1 MIYLCSTII
10 MEQSAA
16 IDKNKPF
23 FSRKKGDFFLVS
35 GPCSV
40 ESHQQIMDT
49 ALGISKSKVDLIRG
63 GIWKPRTRPGAFEGI
78 GSIGLP
84 WLKEAGI
91 TTGIPVAI
99 EVAKAAHI
107 EECLKI
113 GIDVIWIGARTTVNP
128 FLVQEIAD
136 AIQGTGIPVMIKNPV
151 NPDLELWIGAIERIA
166 KAGTQDI
173 AAIHRG
179 FSSYE
184 KLMYRNN
191 PKWEIPVELKR
202 RLPDIPIICDPS
214 HICGNTNWIS
224 NVCQTAIDLNF
235 DGLMIESHMNPS
247 CALSDQKQQLTPDQL
262 FSLLQNLIY
271 RRPSIDDK
279 NILNHIE
286 VLRDKIDQ
294 FDSDL
299 LDILAKRMEA
309 ARSIGNYKKAINTTI
324 LQRMRW
330 EEILQSRTEIGSE
343 KKLSENFI
351 FQLFEMIH
359 QEAIHQQSSIM
370 NQKSDSKNPIE

>member
-1 MIYLCSTII
+1 
-10 MEQSAA
+10 
-16 IDKNKPF
+16 
-23 FSRKKGDFFLVS
+23 
-35 GPCSV
+35 
-40 ESHQQIMDT
+40 
-49 ALGISKSKVDLIRG
+49 
-63 GIWKPRTRPGAFEGI
+63 
-78 GSIGLP
+78 
-84 WLKEAGI
+84 
-91 TTGIPVAI
+91 
-99 EVAKAAHI
+99 
-107 EECLKI
+107 
-113 GIDVIWIGARTTVNP
+113 
-128 FLVQEIAD
+128 
-136 AIQGTGIPVMIKNPV
+136 
-151 NPDLELWIGAIERIA
+151 
-166 KAGTQDI
+166 
-173 AAIHRG
+173 
-179 FSSYE
+179 
-184 KLMYRNN
+184 
-191 PKWEIPVELKR
+191 
-202 RLPDIPIICDPS
+202 
-214 HICGNTNWIS
+214 
-224 NVCQTAIDLNF
+224 
-235 DGLMIESHMNPS
+235 MIESHMNPS

-309 ARSIGNYKKAINTTI
+309 ARSIGNYKKEINTTI